1 MSKEKWTGVEKG
13 KWSNKK
19 REDKWFP
26 NHYEDHLLETIVDS
40 TSGESTSIFLEYND
54 KTKRIYRIKNIGR
67 LTNKQI
73 VVKIRNRKS
82 NSSWTRRHVISPN
95 KDGIDQSVID
105 INLTVE
111 DFPLIIDEG
120 KYRVDHET
128 TIDIQVED
136 I

>member
-1 MSKEKWTGVEKG
+1 MSKEKWTGVEEG

-26 NHYEDHLLETIVDS
+26 NHSEDYLLETIVDS

-67 LTNKQI
+67 LSNKKI
-73 VVKIRNRKS
+73 IIKIRNRKN
-82 NSSWTRRHVISPN
+82 NSSWTRIYVISPN
-95 KDGIDQSVID
+95 EDGVDQSLID
-105 INLTVE
+105 INLTVK

-120 KYRVDHET
+120 KYEVDYET
-128 TIDIQVED
+128 TIDIKVED